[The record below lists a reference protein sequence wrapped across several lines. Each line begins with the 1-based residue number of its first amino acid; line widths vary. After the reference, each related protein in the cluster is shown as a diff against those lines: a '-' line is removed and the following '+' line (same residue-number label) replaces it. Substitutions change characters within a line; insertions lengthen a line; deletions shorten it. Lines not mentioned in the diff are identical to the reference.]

1 MNWVGTL
8 WPMISA
14 ASLTLA
20 LVYWLAR
27 VRGPARLSHLLIAVA
42 AASVAV
48 VGLLE
53 LAAMNAQHPA
63 DYARMVRWAHVPV
76 ASTAI
81 CVVGFVFHHYGVGSP
96 LLAALAVV
104 TRAACLLP
112 NFLSGANLNYST
124 IESIRPVLFL
134 GAQVSIP
141 DVATPNP
148 WMLLGS
154 ANALL
159 VAMFIGHAIF
169 QLRARRR
176 SPERTRAIATCTAI
190 LAFAAASGAWTWL
203 VVHGRIDAPMLFAPM
218 FLGVLLAMAYTLAG
232 GFGSAGRLA
241 HSLEFAL
248 GRRRAAR
255 RRMLQAMDA
264 ARVGFWSFDG
274 ESGRVRLSQHACT
287 LFGIPPQ
294 DALAGEA
301 LLARLPRRDRQ
312 PLLAAAT
319 ALDRGELHCEFRV
332 MLGEGRHRWL
342 AAHGRWAP
350 GGMER
355 RRLEGVLVDIS
366 DRKEAESRFRRV
378 VEGAS
383 APHLVVA
390 PSGRVAFANRAAAE
404 LFGHRVDALAGMDVR
419 HLIYREGDAGTA
431 PGARQHGWLPS
442 AAIGSSIAVS
452 GLRKGDAAAVPL
464 AALFNP
470 VPFQSELFLLVSL
483 RDLRGKPGGGEA
495 TLQQDDAAHLSRVA
509 MLETLSGSLAHE
521 LNQPLAAILANAQA
535 ARRFLDGPAPDLDE
549 VRASLVAIAESDV
562 RAAGII
568 KRLRALLR
576 KDTSEFAPF
585 EVGAV
590 IGEVAGML
598 RGDLLIR
605 EVELQLDVHG
615 PLPPAWGDPIQIQQV
630 VLNLVMNACDAMRQR
645 PPPRQVT
652 VRATSEDDAI
662 RVTVEDRGS
671 GVGAGDLER
680 IFEPFHTSKR
690 EGLGLGLSVCR
701 TIILAHQGEIWAES
715 EGSGRGTAVSFRLPT
730 VHRLHAQR
738 ADAAIAAD
746 GTLAR
751 VHGQV
756 PSSQR

>member
-42 AASVAV
+42 AASVAA

-53 LAAMNAQHPA
+53 LAAMNTQHPA

-76 ASTAI
+76 ATSAI

-96 LLAALAVV
+96 LLAALAVA

-112 NFLSGANLNYST
+112 NFFSGANLNYST

-134 GAQVSIP
+134 GARVSIP

-148 WMLLGS
+148 WMMLGS

-169 QLRARRR
+169 QLSTRRR

-190 LAFAAASGAWTWL
+190 LAFAAASGTWTWL

-255 RRMLQAMDA
+255 RHMLQAMDA

-274 ESGRVRLSQHACT
+274 DSGRVRLSHHACT

-301 LLARLPRRDRQ
+301 LLARLPRRDR
-312 PLLAAAT
+312 PLLAAAAT
-319 ALDRGELHCEFRV
+319 RERGELHCEFRV
-332 MLGEGRHRWL
+332 RLGEGRHRWL
-342 AAHGRWAP
+342 AAHGRRAP
-350 GGMER
+350 GKTD
-355 RRLEGVLVDIS
+355 RRLEGVLVDIT

-378 VEGAS
+378 VEAAS

-390 PSGRVAFANRAAAE
+390 PSGRVAFANRAAAG
-404 LFGHRVDALAGMDVR
+404 LFGHRLDALAGMDVR
-419 HLIYREGDAGTA
+419 QLIRPEGDSGTT
-431 PGARQHGWLPS
+431 PGARQYGWLPS
-442 AAIGSSIAVS
+442 AAIGSSVAVS
-452 GLRKGDAAAVPL
+452 GLRKDGAALVPL
-464 AALFNP
+464 VALFNP
-470 VPFQSELFLLVSL
+470 IPFQSDLFLLVSL
-483 RDLRGKPGGGEA
+483 RDLRGNYGGGEA
-495 TLQQDDAAHLSRVA
+495 TLQHDDAAHLSRVS
-509 MLETLSGSLAHE
+509 MVETLSGSLAHE

-535 ARRFLDGPAPDLDE
+535 ARRFLDGPVPDLDE
-549 VRASLVAIAESDV
+549 VRASLAAIAESDV
-562 RAAGII
+562 RAAEII
-568 KRLRALLR
+568 KRMRALLR

-585 EVGAV
+585 DVGAA

-605 EVELQLDVHG
+605 EVDLQLDLHE

-645 PPPRQVT
+645 PPPRHVT
-652 VRATSEDDAI
+652 VRATGEDDAI

-701 TIILAHQGEIWAES
+701 TILLAHQGEIWAES
-715 EGSGRGTAVSFRLPT
+715 EGAGRGAAVSFRLPT
-730 VHRLHAQR
+730 AQR
-738 ADAAIAAD
+738 LQAQQTDAAVAADA
-746 GTLAR
+746 TRAR
-751 VHGQV
+751 APGQAL
-756 PSSQR
+756 PGQG